1 MSNEFRAGDASVS
14 QHRFAVI
21 VSQYNTRITTSLHD
35 AALAT
40 LKENDIPEE
49 NIDVVWVPGA
59 WEIPLM
65 ARKFLESNNRVSAV
79 VCLGC
84 VIRGETTHDQHIN
97 REVSQSL
104 SQLGHEFGK
113 PVAMGVLTCNTVK
126 QAEARAGGNRGNK
139 GVEATQAAIDMLRLI
154 DLLKSQ

>member
-1 MSNEFRAGDASVS
+1 MVNEYRAGDSSVS

-21 VSQYNTRITTSLHD
+21 VSEYNTRITTSLHD
-35 AALAT
+35 ASLAT
-40 LKENDIPEE
+40 LKENSVPPE

-65 ARKFLESNNRVSAV
+65 ARKMLEQKRVSAV

-97 REVSQSL
+97 REVSRSL
-104 SQLGHEFGK
+104 GQLGHEFGL
-113 PVAMGVLTCNTVK
+113 PVAMGVLTCNTVQ

-139 GVEATQAAIDMLRLI
+139 GVEATQAVIDMLRLI
-154 DLLKSQ
+154 DSLKSQ

>member
-1 MSNEFRAGDASVS
+1 MVNEFRAEDSSDS

-21 VSQYNTRITTSLHD
+21 VSQYNTRITSSLHQ

-40 LKENDIPEE
+40 LADNDVPEE

-65 ARKFLESNNRVSAV
+65 ARKLLEQKRVSAV

-104 SQLGHEFGK
+104 SQLGHEFGA
-113 PVAMGVLTCNTVK
+113 PVAMGVLTCNTVQ

-139 GVEATQAAIDMLRLI
+139 GVEATQAAIDILRLI
-154 DLLKSQ
+154 DQLKS